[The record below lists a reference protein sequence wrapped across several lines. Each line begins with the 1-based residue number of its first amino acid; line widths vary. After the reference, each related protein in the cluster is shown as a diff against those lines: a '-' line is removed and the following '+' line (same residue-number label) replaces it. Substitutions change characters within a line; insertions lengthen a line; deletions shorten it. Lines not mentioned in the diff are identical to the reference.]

1 MTDDDY
7 EILPHHE
14 PEYLRHEVEKLK
26 KNPMGDTGTA
36 QTLLDSMNGLT
47 LAINKL
53 LNVLES
59 ANDEIIK
66 DYHENKTSMRMD
78 RLAEQNHK
86 LAEGMVA
93 VGELVKQ
100 VLNTEKRNAAFRGGF
115 AELSDFTT
123 DLKRVKSNKPHAQS
137 KNPFMNAPDDGVHI
151 DTSNLPRASFAS
163 MDNQNFNQM
172 AGRDFNNQS
181 LNNQQQSPGMFAPMG
196 MPPPPSG
203 ATQNDLPPSFQTI
216 GPDGK
221 PGLPPIN
228 DDDVPPPPR

>member
-14 PEYLRHEVEKLK
+14 LEYLRHEVERIK
-26 KNPMGDTGTA
+26 KNPFGDTGTG
-36 QTLLDSMNGLT
+36 QTLLDSMNNLT
-47 LAINKL
+47 LAINRML
-53 LNVLES
+53 AVLEG
-59 ANDEIIK
+59 ANDEIVK

-86 LAEGMVA
+86 LAEGMLA

-123 DLKRVKSNKPHAQS
+123 DLKRVKSNKPHAPG
-137 KNPFMNAPDDGVHI
+137 KNPFMNQQDDGVHM

-163 MDNQNFNQM
+163 MDHQSMNQM
-172 AGRDFNNQS
+172 AP
-181 LNNQQQSPGMFAPMG
+181 QQAPQG
-196 MPPPPSG
+196 MPPAQAPGG
-203 ATQNDLPPSFQTI
+203 AMQTNLPPSFRTM
-216 GPDGK
+216 GSDGK
-221 PGLPPIN
+221 PGLPPIS
-228 DDDVPPPPR
+228 DDEVPLPPR